1 MLTNSESFTP
11 HSITSLSSSTD
22 TISSLESTS
31 ISILPFETPTPTVDL
46 TKSNQISKNSKY
58 YSVLSVDQYFLYR
71 LIGSQ

>member
-22 TISSLESTS
+22 TIFSLESTS
-31 ISILPFETPTPTVDL
+31 ISILPFKTPTPTVDL
-46 TKSNQISKNSKY
+46 TKSKKISRNSKS

-71 LIGSQ
+71 IIGCQ